1 MQSRDSKPLVSEPS
15 LTSPT
20 VVAWRTRH
28 LVGIM
33 LVAGLV
39 LVALTLVASQA
50 NPNAIDLGAT
60 RWLQQFRHPAFAA
73 LMYWVSW
80 FGYPPQSWILP
91 LVVAAPFALR
101 RLWVEALWILGSQ
114 FSTLVTMAIKAL
126 VHRPRPSPELV
137 GVLTPLTDPSF
148 PSGHVVQYTTLFG
161 VTFFLVYV
169 LLQRSTLRTLL
180 LILPAVPIVL
190 VGPSRLYLGQHWLS
204 DVLGGYAVSVM
215 LLIPYC
221 WAYARWRLDI
231 TRRRFTGGSTT
242 HEQTRS
248 RAQGAG
254 LSQANEAP
262 GTAGG

>member
-1 MQSRDSKPLVSEPS
+1 MQSGQIKPQLSEPS

-20 VVAWRTRH
+20 VVAWRTRQ

-39 LVALTLVASQA
+39 LAGLTLVASQA

-60 RWLQQFRHPAFAA
+60 LWLQQFRNPAFSQ

-80 FGYPPQSWILP
+80 FGYPPQNWLMP
-91 LVVAAPFALR
+91 LVLAAPFALR

-114 FSTLVTMAIKAL
+114 VSSLVAVAIKEL
-126 VHRPRPSPELV
+126 VHRPRPSSELV
-137 GVLTPLTDPSF
+137 GVLAPLSDPSF
-148 PSGHVVQYTTLFG
+148 PSGHVIQYSTLFG
-161 VTFFLVYV
+161 VAFFLVYV
-169 LLQRSTLRTLL
+169 LMQRSMVRTLV
-180 LILPAVPIVL
+180 LILLTVPIAL

-221 WAYARWRLDI
+221 WLYAKWRLDAA
-231 TRRRFTGGSTT
+231 RRRFTGGRTT
-242 HEQTRS
+242 HGQTRS
-248 RAQGAG
+248 RAQRAG
-254 LSQANEAP
+254 HSQASEAP
-262 GTAGG
+262 GTIGG